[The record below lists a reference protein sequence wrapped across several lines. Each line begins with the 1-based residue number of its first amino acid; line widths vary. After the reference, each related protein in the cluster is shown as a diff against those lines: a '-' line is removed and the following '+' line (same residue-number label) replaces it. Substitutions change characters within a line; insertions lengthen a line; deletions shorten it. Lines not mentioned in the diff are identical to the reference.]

1 MDIVYVVE
9 VLVVGLIGLAAIWA
23 IIRSKEQA

>member
-9 VLVVGLIGLAAIWA
+9 VIIVGLIGLAAIWA
-23 IIRSKEQA
+23 IVHSKER

>member
-23 IIRSKEQA
+23 IVRSKER